1 MVDVI
6 AATAIHGSVTAS
18 SKEAVIT
25 GTAIKRILATGHIVG
40 QRIEIITMEYI
51 VAIATVY
58 RVIT

>member
-40 QRIEIITMEYI
+40 
-51 VAIATVY
+51 
-58 RVIT
+58 